1 MMDYEDIIKL
11 PHYEPKFHPRMTI
24 YNRSA
29 QFAPFAALTGYD
41 DKVSEAA
48 RLTDDEIE
56 LSEDLKNHI
65 DIKLQIVNEHIKD
78 NREITVLYF
87 EKDKRKRGGKYIK
100 YKGIVKKIDLIENT
114 IKFKD
119 NFKINLDMVLDIEI
133 NFIKDL

>member
-1 MMDYEDIIKL
+1 MIDYEDIIKL

-48 RLTDDEIE
+48 RLTDDKIE
-56 LSEDLKNHI
+56 LSEDLKNYI

-78 NREITVLYF
+78 NSEITVLYF
-87 EKDKRKRGGKYIK
+87 EKDKRKKGGKYLK

-119 NFKINLDMVLDIEI
+119 NFKINLDMILDIEI
-133 NFIKDL
+133 N

>member
-1 MMDYEDIIKL
+1 MIIYEDIIKL

-133 NFIKDL
+133 NFVKDL

>member
-119 NFKINLDMVLDIEI
+119 NFKINLDMVLDVEI

>member
-78 NREITVLYF
+78 NREITILYF

-119 NFKINLDMVLDIEI
+119 NFKINLDMVLDVEI